1 MRTFAIAALLCSVA
15 LPAHAG
21 ISCNMNDQRN
31 NTLSY
36 TFARGGQGYTNE
48 ISVRRNGV
56 IISNGGPTW
65 SRSYN
70 RAQKIMTLEQA
81 GWAIAYEAHATEAE
95 TSAAVLYHGGNRV
108 AIGTCYA
115 DHSMDTPAPTY
126 TAPEPAPTYTA
137 PDPTPA
143 PTYRAPAP
151 TYTAPPLSPS
161 FTVALNDIPGVAA
174 VQYINVS
181 FGNNTI
187 YAMTLDTGCS
197 SMTVS
202 PAVADWLI
210 ANNKGT
216 EMSAMNN
223 SYADGS
229 IHTSRHIMVNMISI
243 AGHIA
248 YNVEAGVVAP
258 GQNYGDMLIGLSVL
272 QRFGKFTIDSANH
285 QLTFG

>member
-1 MRTFAIAALLCSVA
+1 VA
-15 LPAHAG
+15 LPAHATYLCDAPTQSIG
-21 ISCNMNDQRN
+21 ANTGRNPVVAIQFGRSDTTGWFANHKLQDGTIIHREDQYTIMPLPMDAGVGWNGYSKRANHLWMSGYITNPSND
-31 NTLSY
+31 
-36 TFARGGQGYTNE
+36 G
-48 ISVRRNGV
+48 
-56 IISNGGPTW
+56 
-65 SRSYN
+65 
-70 RAQKIMTLEQA
+70 
-81 GWAIAYEAHATEAE
+81 AE
-95 TSAAVLYHGGNRV
+95 TVYYNEELHDTAKGNAVIMKSWAR
-108 AIGTCYA
+108 CYA
-115 DHSMDTPAPTY
+115 QHDNK
-126 TAPEPAPTYTA
+126 
-137 PDPTPA
+137 PA

-151 TYTAPPLSPS
+151 TYTAPPPSPVSAPSTSPS
-161 FTVALNDIPGVAA
+161 FTVTLNDIPGVAA

-216 EMSAMNN
+216 EMSAMNS

-243 AGHIA
+243 AGHTA
-248 YNVEAGVVAP
+248 YNVEASVVAP